1 MDELLRILQQMK
13 DVLDFPLFHLGKNEF
28 TAWGILLFFVLLL
41 LLIWTS
47 SRVKKWLIDRLL
59 SRTHLDVGGRHAIGT
74 IASYALLV
82 IGFVIIL
89 QTAGIDLSAF
99 TILVGSLSIGIGL
112 GLQTITNNFVS
123 GLIILLER
131 PVKIGD
137 RVEFGNLNGE
147 IVRISA
153 RATTILTNNNI
164 AVIVPNSELIT
175 SSVINWS
182 YPNRRV
188 RFQVPVGVAYGSDP
202 AQVKK
207 ILLDSAYGH
216 SGVLKEPAADVLL
229 DRLGEN
235 SIEFMLRVWTIEYS
249 DRPNVLKSD
258 LYYSIM
264 EQFKEHKIEIPFPQ
278 RDLHIRNSPE
288 LQLPRA
294 ESDPPGLK
302 E

>member
-1 MDELLRILQQMK
+1 MEELLRILHQIKQ
-13 DVLDFPLFHLGKNEF
+13 VLDFPLFHFGKNEF
-28 TAWGILLFFVLLL
+28 TAWGILLFFLLLL

-47 SRVKKWLIDRLL
+47 SRIKKWLIERLL
-59 SRTHLDVGGRHAIGT
+59 SRTHLDIGGRTAIGT
-74 IASYALLV
+74 ITSYALLV

-89 QTAGIDLSAF
+89 QTAGLDLSAF

-137 RVEFGNLNGE
+137 RVEFGNLNGD

-164 AVIVPNSELIT
+164 AVIVPNSDLIT
-175 SSVINWS
+175 SPVINWS

-188 RFQVPVGVAYGSDP
+188 RFHVPVGVAYGSDP

-207 ILLDSAYGH
+207 ILLDVANHHPGI
-216 SGVLKEPAADVLL
+216 LKEPPVDVLL

-235 SIEFMLRVWTIEYS
+235 SIDFMLRVWTLEYS
-249 DRPNVLKSD
+249 DKPNVLKSD
-258 LYYSIM
+258 LYYSII
-264 EQFKEHKIEIPFPQ
+264 EQFKEHGIEIPFPQ
-278 RDLHIRNSPE
+278 RELHIRRHE
-288 LQLPRA
+288 DQQLHNKEA
-294 ESDPPGLK
+294 EPPGQK
-302 E
+302 

>member
-112 GLQTITNNFVS
+112 GL
-123 GLIILLER
+123 
-131 PVKIGD
+131 
-137 RVEFGNLNGE
+137 
-147 IVRISA
+147 
-153 RATTILTNNNI
+153 
-164 AVIVPNSELIT
+164 
-175 SSVINWS
+175 
-182 YPNRRV
+182 
-188 RFQVPVGVAYGSDP
+188 
-202 AQVKK
+202 
-207 ILLDSAYGH
+207 
-216 SGVLKEPAADVLL
+216 
-229 DRLGEN
+229 
-235 SIEFMLRVWTIEYS
+235 
-249 DRPNVLKSD
+249 
-258 LYYSIM
+258 
-264 EQFKEHKIEIPFPQ
+264 
-278 RDLHIRNSPE
+278 
-288 LQLPRA
+288 
-294 ESDPPGLK
+294 
-302 E
+302 

>member
-1 MDELLRILQQMK
+1 MEELLRILHQLKQ
-13 DVLDFPLFHLGKNEF
+13 VLNFPLFHFGENEF

-47 SRVKKWLIDRLL
+47 SRIKKWLIERLL

-89 QTAGIDLSAF
+89 QTAGLDLSAF

-131 PVKIGD
+131 PVKLGD
-137 RVEFGNLNGE
+137 RVEFGNLNGD

-153 RATTILTNNNI
+153 RATTILTNNNV

-175 SSVINWS
+175 SPVINWS

-188 RFQVPVGVAYGSDP
+188 RFHVPVGVAYGSDP
-202 AQVKK
+202 GQVKK
-207 ILLDSAYGH
+207 ILLDTANKH
-216 SGVLKEPAADVLL
+216 AGVLKEPSADVLL
-229 DRLGEN
+229 DQFGEN
-235 SIEFMLRVWTIEYS
+235 SIDFMLRVWTLEYS
-249 DRPNVLKSD
+249 DKPNVLKSD
-258 LYYSIM
+258 LYFSII
-264 EQFKEHKIEIPFPQ
+264 EQFKENGIEIPFPQ
-278 RDLHIRNSPE
+278 RDLHIRNNP
-288 LQLPRA
+288 QLHLHGR
-294 ESDPPGLK
+294 EGSEPPTQK
-302 E
+302 

>member
-216 SGVLKEPAADVLL
+216 SGVLK
-229 DRLGEN
+229 
-235 SIEFMLRVWTIEYS
+235 
-249 DRPNVLKSD
+249 
-258 LYYSIM
+258 
-264 EQFKEHKIEIPFPQ
+264 
-278 RDLHIRNSPE
+278 
-288 LQLPRA
+288 
-294 ESDPPGLK
+294 
-302 E
+302 